1 MIICEVCKENIKN
14 YATFWRHLKIHNLT
28 TKDYYDKFLKKE
40 NEGICLRCGKETNFI
55 NIHSGYDI
63 KFYIN
68 YVKEK
73 YGSSYI
79 DKYKIY

>member
-1 MIICEVCKENIKN
+1 MVKN
-14 YATFWRHLKIHNLT
+14 NVKLILSN
-28 TKDYYDKFLKKE
+28 
-40 NEGICLRCGKETNFI
+40 
-55 NIHSGYDI
+55 DI

-68 YVKEK
+68 YIKEK